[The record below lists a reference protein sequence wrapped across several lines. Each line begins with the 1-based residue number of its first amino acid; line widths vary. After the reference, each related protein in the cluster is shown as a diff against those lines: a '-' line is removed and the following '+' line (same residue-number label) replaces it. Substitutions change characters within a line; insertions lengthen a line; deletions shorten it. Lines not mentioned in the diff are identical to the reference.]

1 MVAKVSPCPPP
12 LNVKLILNF
21 VDIYSST
28 SGFQAFLSFT
38 GIVALVLSRVME
50 FRQHL
55 DTALKE
61 IIRDLQQGGH
71 RGCHSETTGLRL
83 EVLYETALIN
93 EDISLE
99 AIDLI
104 NEARKHLNVTSYQ
117 QQPFRGY
124 EAPEASEEGRRGR
137 PKFAISE
144 QQLLFFRGKEDKIVF
159 KTLK

>member
-1 MVAKVSPCPPP
+1 M
-12 LNVKLILNF
+12 
-21 VDIYSST
+21 DIYSST

-71 RGCHSETTGLRL
+71 RGCDSETTGLRL

-93 EDISLE
+93 
-99 AIDLI
+99 
-104 NEARKHLNVTSYQ
+104 
-117 QQPFRGY
+117 
-124 EAPEASEEGRRGR
+124 
-137 PKFAISE
+137 
-144 QQLLFFRGKEDKIVF
+144 
-159 KTLK
+159 